1 MRVLKSVQGW
11 FELRDGRTA
20 ISRALLVAQFK
31 LLRKQIPI
39 LYGVILAEAISIA
52 YVVPDELPV
61 MLRFLPPAAFVV
73 LTIVRISSWLRP
85 RSARSSKQ
93 SPQSATADTSLTTPT
108 PTLPLSGQASEYKE
122 VIEPSPASLRSAT
135 SPDTGE
141 VEPA

>member
-52 YVVPDELPV
+52 YVVPAELPAA
-61 MLRFLPPAAFVV
+61 LRFLPPAAFVV
-73 LTIVRISSWLRP
+73 LTIIRISSWLRP
-85 RSARSSKQ
+85 RRHHNAPPSGDSARKTWM
-93 SPQSATADTSLTTPT
+93 A
-108 PTLPLSGQASEYKE
+108 G
-122 VIEPSPASLRSAT
+122 
-135 SPDTGE
+135 
-141 VEPA
+141 